1 MGLIP
6 LPIKIMAIIF
16 IVLGAAGWGYMKG
29 SAHAEIELANY
40 QAKAEKQISDLK
52 TENARI
58 SDNVTTEFVDR
69 VNTIHDKEVI
79 YKDRLVNL
87 GEGTNNLTNGWV
99 ELHDAAARLAD
110 PDAQLASDK
119 SPSGVMDN
127 AALAVV
133 LSNYSVCH
141 ANKQQLISLQTWIT
155 DNKRAIEAA
164 NLKAPKEKD

>member
-1 MGLIP
+1 MFSMIP
-6 LPIKIMAIIF
+6 FPVKIMAIIF
-16 IVLGAAGWGYMKG
+16 LVLGAAGWGYMKG

-69 VNTIHDKEVI
+69 VNTIHDKEII
-79 YKDRLVNL
+79 YRDRLVDL
-87 GEGTNNLTNGWV
+87 GEGQNNLSNGWV

-110 PDAQLASDK
+110 PDALLASDK

-127 AALAVV
+127 AALSVV
-133 LSNYSVCH
+133 LTNYRVCH
-141 ANKQQLISLQTWIT
+141 ENKQQLLSLQRWIT
-155 DNKRAIEAA
+155 DNRAAIEAA
-164 NLKAPKEKD
+164 NLNAPKGK

>member
-1 MGLIP
+1 MFGMIP
-6 LPIKIMAIIF
+6 FPVKILAIVF

-40 QAKAEKQISDLK
+40 QAKAEKQISELK
-52 TENARI
+52 TENTRI
-58 SDNVTTEFVDR
+58 SDNVTTEYVDR

-79 YKDRLVNL
+79 YRDRLVNL
-87 GEGTNNLTNGWV
+87 GEGQNNLSNGWV

-110 PDAQLASDK
+110 PDAVLASDK

-133 LSNYSVCH
+133 LTNYRVCH
-141 ANKQQLISLQTWIT
+141 ENKQQLISLQRWIT
-155 DNKRAIEAA
+155 DNKAAIDAA
-164 NLKAPKEKD
+164 NLKAPKEK

>member
-1 MGLIP
+1 MFSMIP
-6 LPIKIMAIIF
+6 FPVKIMAIIF

-52 TENARI
+52 TENAKI

-79 YKDRLVNL
+79 YRDRLVNL
-87 GEGTNNLTNGWV
+87 GEGQNNLSNGWV

-110 PDAQLASDK
+110 PDAMLASDK

-127 AALAVV
+127 AALSVV
-133 LSNYSVCH
+133 LTNYRVCH
-141 ANKQQLISLQTWIT
+141 ENKQQLISLQRWIT
-155 DNKRAIEAA
+155 DNRAAIEAA
-164 NLKAPKEKD
+164 NLKAPKEK